1 MSLNRVKYSRILW
14 HRRFLSR
21 RDSSPL
27 CRGSRS
33 GKHLP
38 ARGFLGGDTVI
49 MILYSKNR
57 EIFWSATSD
66 FPLKFEVLLQI
77 FIRFFT
83 AKLHIIQWSCKQ
95 TGKEYTNPKVSMLW
109 IIPCCLWIARRA
121 HRPRRTRIKDTS
133 PCDLQSRDACPCD
146 LLILYPCGSTP
157 ARVLQYLGGSTSV
170 LRREYRSTLGRVLV

>member
-1 MSLNRVKYSRILW
+1 MLICSLFHRNQLSCILAIVFFFDKSRMSLNRVKYSRILW

-109 IIPCCLWIARRA
+109 IIPCCL
-121 HRPRRTRIKDTS
+121 
-133 PCDLQSRDACPCD
+133 
-146 LLILYPCGSTP
+146 
-157 ARVLQYLGGSTSV
+157 
-170 LRREYRSTLGRVLV
+170 